1 MFHVSAGGEGP
12 IAAHGK
18 PGTHVAYQVPLAR
31 EIKQALNVPVI
42 AVGRLAEPVLANDVI
57 GNEEA
62 DLVAVGRGML
72 RNPYWALEASAKY
85 RDYYS
90 KTV

>member
-42 AVGRLAEPVLANDVI
+42 AVED
-57 GNEEA
+57 
-62 DLVAVGRGML
+62 
-72 RNPYWALEASAKY
+72 
-85 RDYYS
+85 
-90 KTV
+90 